1 MKLFFLIKRIFTLI
15 IELVQVLFLS
25 ILGIYSR
32 PKRTKAMK
40 IIGSWNKFIYA
51 FLFIFV
57 TFIYIYGVAFFIHI
71 LNYMTTH

>member
-1 MKLFFLIKRIFTLI
+1 MILISWLKRIFTI
-15 IELVQVLFLS
+15 AIEFFQVFFLS

-32 PKRTKAMK
+32 KKRTKAME

-51 FLFIFV
+51 FLFVFV